1 MTCWLVYEGRALTCT
16 FCASRY
22 CLKKCCGH
30 AWTQQ
35 HKVAAAADNRRCHR
49 KLCSFQATINPTA
62 SFSLLPQLSR
72 HCQPYRALSSQQSH
86 QQNEK
91 KEPQWRVYLP
101 PTVKKK
107 KNMIHPRKNALLQSA
122 KLHQRWKFAHWSQ
135 FQRRLFAVMRP
146 VGCTAKFSWTR
157 LMAAKLAFRSAS
169 ALVDIFCCSHIIWR
183 SH

>member
-1 MTCWLVYEGRALTCT
+1 MLAGTCT

-35 HKVAAAADNRRCHR
+35 HKVAAAAENRRCHR
-49 KLCSFQATINPTA
+49 KLCSFQATINPTP

-91 KEPQWRVYLP
+91 KNPSEGSICRRQW
-101 PTVKKK
+101 KKK
-107 KNMIHPRKNALLQSA
+107 KHDSSA
-122 KLHQRWKFAHWSQ
+122 KKRTSSKRQTPSKVKVCPLKSVSAAAFCGYEASWMHCQVLLDKAYGSEINIPFCKRARRHFLLLAHY
-135 FQRRLFAVMRP
+135 L
-146 VGCTAKFSWTR
+146 TLT
-157 LMAAKLAFRSAS
+157 
-169 ALVDIFCCSHIIWR
+169 
-183 SH
+183 

>member
-1 MTCWLVYEGRALTCT
+1 MLAGTCT

-62 SFSLLPQLSR
+62 SFSLLPKLSR

-86 QQNEK
+86 QENEK
-91 KEPQWRVYLP
+91 KNPCEGSICRRQW
-101 PTVKKK
+101 KKK
-107 KNMIHPRKNALLQSA
+107 TRFIREKTHFFKAPNSIKGESLPTEVGFSGGFLRLWGQLDALPSSLGQG
-122 KLHQRWKFAHWSQ
+122 LWQRN
-135 FQRRLFAVMRP
+135 
-146 VGCTAKFSWTR
+146 
-157 LMAAKLAFRSAS
+157 
-169 ALVDIFCCSHIIWR
+169 
-183 SH
+183 